1 MIGSNSLD
9 LDNSIYHITMSFSEI
24 GLQKIIK
31 KTIHLRQ
38 PLFYFILFYSL
49 LLLTHYTWN
58 SFGRHSK
65 FYSQIEIH
73 FCFIGITFH

>member
-38 PLFYFILFYSL
+38 PLFYFILFYFIL
-49 LLLTHYTWN
+49 
-58 SFGRHSK
+58 
-65 FYSQIEIH
+65 YSY
-73 FCFIGITFH
+73 